1 MRSSQAEKKGKT
13 RIYLKDL
20 NGFNESMNSY
30 MALSLV
36 ATDLSSR
43 QQEIA
48 LKIFKTGRLK
58 KRKRTDDNIS
68 FSN

>member
-1 MRSSQAEKKGKT
+1 MLLFLSKKSAEN
-13 RIYLKDL
+13 RKDL

-58 KRKRTDDNIS
+58 NRNKSKMSR
-68 FSN
+68 